1 MEPTVIITVTIIA
14 LIAVLFVV
22 VSFSSKKID
31 KSKKESIYKRL
42 KELELGMNSLDG
54 SVRRDTV
61 VKLDNLLSKSLQIY
75 LGNKGLCGDNL
86 KKANFLFKKKE
97 YNDIWEAH
105 KIRNKVVHDDYEI
118 DASEG
123 IELYNTYKLSIE
135 RILK

>member
-1 MEPTVIITVTIIA
+1 MEPTVIITIVILA
-14 LIAVLFVV
+14 LISVLFFV
-22 VSFSSKKID
+22 VSLTNKKID
-31 KSKKESIYKRL
+31 KSKKNEMYDKL
-42 KELELGMNSLDG
+42 KELEMGMHSLDG
-54 SVRRDTV
+54 AIRRDTV

-75 LGNKGLCGDNL
+75 FGNKDLCGDNL
-86 KKANFLFKKKE
+86 KKAGFLFKKKE
-97 YNDIWEAH
+97 YNNIWEAH

>member
-75 LGNKGLCGDNL
+75 FGNKGLCGDNL

-105 KIRNKVVHDDYEI
+105 KIRNKVVHDDYEV

>member
-42 KELELGMNSLDG
+42 KELELGMNSLDS

-75 LGNKGLCGDNL
+75 FGNKGLCGDNL

-105 KIRNKVVHDDYEI
+105 KIRNKVVHDDYEV